1 MSTTM
6 IRANKRALRRAMR
19 TTLGE
24 LPAAD
29 IQSQSQAIAAKV
41 MALPAFQNGR
51 TFSCYL
57 SMPTAEVQTTSLIM
71 DILTDKW
78 KKLFVPTIVPEGD
91 YMDFVRL
98 HNEED
103 YHSLPI
109 GLWGIREPTEQWN
122 NEKRQSGRC
131 YGYRSDHQYY
141 LNTSPEV
148 LHDSAEDLDVILLP
162 GVAFDRSLSRLGH
175 GKGYYDKF
183 LSSYITGAKRPR
195 PLLVALALQQQL
207 LDAGSV
213 PITDTDWKVDMIIT
227 PNDIVAKDDLCRD
240 PAKA

>member
-1 MSTTM
+1 M

-109 GLWGIREPTEQWN
+109 GLWGIPEPTEQWN
-122 NEKRQSGRC
+122 NEKRQS
-131 YGYRSDHQYY
+131 
-141 LNTSPEV
+141 V

-227 PNDIVAKDDLCRD
+227 PNDIVAKDDLSRD
-240 PAKA
+240 LAKA

>member
-1 MSTTM
+1 M
-6 IRANKRALRRAMR
+6 IRANKRALRKAMR

-24 LPAAD
+24 LPAED
-29 IQSQSQAIAAKV
+29 IQFQSQAIAAKV
-41 MALPAFQNGR
+41 MALPAFQNSR

-57 SMPTAEVQTTSLIM
+57 SMPTAEVQTTSLIL
-71 DILTDKW
+71 DILANKQ
-78 KKLFVPTIVPEGD
+78 KKLFVPTIVSEND

-98 HNEED
+98 HDEQD
-103 YHSLPI
+103 FHGLPI
-109 GLWGIREPTEQWN
+109 GLWGIPQPTAQWN
-122 NEKRQSGRC
+122 NEKRQS
-131 YGYRSDHQYY
+131 
-141 LNTSPEV
+141 V
-148 LHDSAEDLDVILLP
+148 LDTSAEDLDVVLLP

-183 LSSYITGAKRPR
+183 LSSYTAAAKRPR

-227 PNDIVAKDDLCRD
+227 PSDIVTKENLPKDS
-240 PAKA
+240 AKA